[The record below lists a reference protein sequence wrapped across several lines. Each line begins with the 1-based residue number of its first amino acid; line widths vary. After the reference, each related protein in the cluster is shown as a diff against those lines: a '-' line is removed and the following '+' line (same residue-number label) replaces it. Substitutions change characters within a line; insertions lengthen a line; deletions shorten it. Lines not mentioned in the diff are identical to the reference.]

1 MKLIYILLTLVLLI
15 TAPVFAQ
22 TAALRGQV
30 TDESGAIVPGAT
42 VKLSGPSGL
51 IKTLTTGSDGSYSFV
66 GLMPGNYTVLASA
79 PDLAMAQPAKVTLS
93 GGVQALNL
101 QLKIASTVQ
110 QVTVQENAGPG
121 VTAEAANNAS
131 ALVIRGDD
139 LQALSD
145 DPEDLQQ
152 DLQALAGPSAGP
164 NGGSIFIDGFS
175 GGELPPKDSIREI
188 RINQNPFSP
197 EYDKLGYGRIEIFTK
212 PGTDKFHGSAYYNFG
227 DDFWNSRNP
236 YSAEKAPFELNEYG
250 GNLSGP
256 INKKASFFL
265 DVRRD
270 AVDNG
275 SIINGVMLNPQTFV
289 PNPFTN
295 VFASP
300 QRRENVSP
308 RIDYQLSPNN
318 TLSVRYRWSRTDIN
332 DAGIGGFN
340 LTSRGYDTQTISH
353 SVQITETAVLGTNV
367 INETRFQFYRNGTE
381 NVASNLTPG
390 IQVAGSFS
398 GGGAQIGRSLD
409 SQNNYELQNYT
420 SVNHG
425 KHAWRFGIRARGE
438 TDDNISPQNFGGTF
452 IFAGGLAPVLD
463 ADNQAEPG
471 QMTTITS
478 IEQYRRASLNLPGG
492 LPTQITIS
500 CCIPGVS
507 AGQADVGAFVGDDWR
522 LRPNLTL
529 SLGLRYE
536 TQSNIHDYHDFAP
549 RVGFAWAPGAKGTT
563 SAKTVLRGGFG
574 MFYDRFDLA
583 NTLTAMRYNG
593 VLQQQYVVN
602 DPTVLEQFWTGYQKD
617 PQKALPLPTN
627 SLSLRTIQEI
637 SSRLRAPY
645 LMQSAVSVERQLPR
659 HTTVAVTYTNAHGLH
674 ELRTTDINAPHLSAG
689 EPPVGTPD
697 PIFLMES
704 SGLYN
709 QNQLITN
716 VNSRLNANIS
726 LFGFYTFNRA
736 MSNTDGLSTYPANP
750 YNYSGEYGPASTD
763 VHHRMFVGG
772 SVNTKW
778 NVRLSPFVVVQ
789 SGPPFNITTGSD
801 LYGDTLFNGRPG
813 IATPTTPGAIDTP
826 YGWLNP
832 NPTPDETILGRNFGR
847 GPGSVT
853 VNLRLSKTFG
863 FGPLREGSG
872 GSGGGPGGPGGGR
885 RGGPGSPYGGAGGAM
900 GGIFGAP
907 TTSHRYNLT
916 ISMSA
921 RNLLNHDNPGPI
933 IGAITS
939 PLFGLANQM
948 GGFGGGYGGGFNE
961 SANNRRLELQVR
973 FSF

>member
-1 MKLIYILLTLVLLI
+1 MKLICILLTLVLLI
-15 TAPVFAQ
+15 TAPIFAQ
-22 TAALRGQV
+22 TATLRGQV

-42 VKLSGPSGL
+42 VKVNGPSGL
-51 IKTLTTGSDGSYSFV
+51 IKTVTTGSDGAYSFV
-66 GLMPGNYTVLASA
+66 GLVPGNYTVLASA

-101 QLKIASTVQ
+101 QLKVASTVQ

-197 EYDKLGYGRIEIFTK
+197 EYDRLGYGRIEIFTK

-236 YSAEKAPFELNEYG
+236 YSAQKAPFELNEYG

-265 DVRRD
+265 DIRRD

-275 SIINGVMLNPQTFV
+275 SIINAVTLDPQTFAV
-289 PNPFTN
+289 TPFTN

-300 QRRENVSP
+300 QRREMVSP

-318 TLSVRYRWSRTDIN
+318 TLSVRYRWSRMDIN
-332 DAGIGGFN
+332 DAGIGAFN
-340 LTSRGYDTQTISH
+340 LISRGYDTQSIQH
-353 SVQITETAVLGTNV
+353 SVQITETAVLGANV
-367 INETRFQFYRNGTE
+367 INETRFQFYRNGSE

-390 IQVAGSFS
+390 ILVAGSFT
-398 GGGAQIGRSLD
+398 GGGAQLGRSLD
-409 SQNNYELQNYT
+409 SQNNYEFQNYT

-463 ADNQAEPG
+463 ANGQAEA

-478 IEQYRRASLNLPGG
+478 IEQYRRTLLNLPGG
-492 LPTQITIS
+492 VPTQFTLS
-500 CCIPGVS
+500 AGLPGVS
-507 AGQADVGAFVGDDWR
+507 DGQADVGAFVGDDWR

-536 TQSNIHDYHDFAP
+536 TQTNIHDYHDFAP
-549 RVGFAWAPGAKGTT
+549 RVGFAWAPGAKGKTA
-563 SAKTVLRGGFG
+563 AKTVLRGGFG
-574 MFYDRFDLA
+574 MFYDRFDLG
-583 NTLTAMRYNG
+583 NILTAMRYNG
-593 VLQQQYVVN
+593 VVQRQYVVN
-602 DPTVLEQFWTGYQKD
+602 NPNFF
-617 PQKALPLPTN
+617 PNIPPIA
-627 SLSLRTIQEI
+627 SLAGDQSIQTIQEV
-637 SSRLRAPY
+637 SSKLRAPY
-645 LMQSAVSVERQLPR
+645 LMQSAVSIERQLPR

-674 ELRTTDINAPHLSAG
+674 ILRTTDINAPLPG
-689 EPPVGTPD
+689 TFPGNPVYPYENPD

-716 VNSRLNANIS
+716 VNSRLNANVS
-726 LFGFYTFNRA
+726 LFGFYTFNHAR
-736 MSNTDGLSTYPANP
+736 SNTDGLGTYPANP

-763 VHHRMFVGG
+763 VHHRMFLGG
-772 SVNTKW
+772 SINTKW
-778 NVRLSPFVVVQ
+778 NVRFSPFVVVQ
-789 SGPPFNITTGSD
+789 SGPPFNITAGRD
-801 LYGDTLFNGRPG
+801 IYGDTLFNGRPG
-813 IATPTTPGAIDTP
+813 IATDPNKPGVINTP
-826 YGWLNP
+826 YGLLDP
-832 NPTPDETILGRNFGR
+832 NPTPDETILPRNFGR

-853 VNLRLSKTFG
+853 VNMRLSKTFG
-863 FGPLREGSG
+863 FGPTREGSG
-872 GSGGGPGGPGGGR
+872 GSGGGQGGGR
-885 RGGPGSPYGGAGGAM
+885 RGGPGLYGGGGMGAM
-900 GGIFGAP
+900 FAPP

-921 RNLLNHDNPGPI
+921 RNLLNHNNPGPI
-933 IGAITS
+933 IGSITS

-961 SANNRRLELQVR
+961 SANNRRLELQMR